1 MFGKLKAAA
10 QDKLAGSGAVEK
22 VVEKIRPE
30 LQVQLEKV
38 KSWSGSDIQCD
49 RTFTAN
55 FIGPALTAVSLAS
68 SGVTSLIPGFDGRFT
83 TAMLHT
89 RDELVNVCGS
99 TGQVALVDDFQ
110 DRLPQGL
117 VEGLKKG

>member
-10 QDKLAGSGAVEK
+10 QDKLAGNGAIEK

-30 LQVQLEKV
+30 MQVQLEKV
-38 KSWSGSDIQCD
+38 KSWSGADIQCNQ
-49 RTFTAN
+49 TFTAN

-89 RDELVNVCGS
+89 RDELVNICGS
-99 TGQVALVDDFQ
+99 TGAVALVSDFQ
-110 DRLPQGL
+110 DRLPQVL

>member
-1 MFGKLKAAA
+1 MFGKLKEAAK
-10 QDKLAGSGAVEK
+10 DRMAGSGAMEK

-38 KSWSGSDIQCD
+38 KSWSGADIQCD

-68 SGVTSLIPGFDGRFT
+68 SGVTSLIPGFDGHFT
-83 TAMLHT
+83 TAMPHT
-89 RDELVNVCGS
+89 RNELVSVCVS
-99 TGQVALVDDFQ
+99 TGQVALVDDYQ
-110 DRLPQGL
+110 QQLPQVL
-117 VEGLKKG
+117 LEGLKKS